1 MPLGGGRS
9 GSVAHSLFNGPTHR
23 IELEENA
30 PMSRSSEFVHLALLS
45 AIFIGV
51 AMLSRFF

>member
-1 MPLGGGRS
+1 
-9 GSVAHSLFNGPTHR
+9 
-23 IELEENA
+23 
-30 PMSRSSEFVHLALLS
+30 MSRSSEFVNLAVLS

>member
-1 MPLGGGRS
+1 MAPGGGRS
-9 GSVAHSLFNGPTHR
+9 GSIAHDVLNGSTKR
-23 IELEENA
+23 IDVEENA

-51 AMLSRFF
+51 AVLSRFF